1 MLEDGRRRPATV
13 TTTLV
18 FGLASAMFLAA
29 PAHAQ
34 VRAGG
39 HALYKSQAFDGTFG
53 VGARAE
59 VDLDFVRPG
68 LIVSGIYD
76 RLFPGCP
83 ECSSSEFGGQILL
96 AATGPLY
103 FGVGAAYRVYEENG
117 QQAADGDSRDWA
129 FSYAAGLRLRGLPVI
144 VPFLEFRQE
153 FGSDTLNEQ
162 TFSAGIL
169 LSPTGSRPAPR
180 RPFTP

>member
-1 MLEDGRRRPATV
+1 MTAAALA
-13 TTTLV
+13 L
-18 FGLASAMFLAA
+18 GLASAVFLAA
-29 PAHAQ
+29 PTHAQ

-39 HALYKSQAFDGTFG
+39 HALYKSKAFDGTFG

-59 VDLDFVRPG
+59 IDLNFVRQG

-83 ECSSSEFGGQILL
+83 ECSSTEYGGQLLL
-96 AATGPLY
+96 AATGPIY
-103 FGVGAAYRVYEENG
+103 FGLGAAYRIYKDNAEET
-117 QQAADGDSRDWA
+117 AADSGDWT

-162 TFSAGIL
+162 TFSVGIL

-180 RPFTP
+180 RPFNP

>member
-1 MLEDGRRRPATV
+1 MLEHRPRRRV
-13 TTTLV
+13 TIAALTL
-18 FGLASAMFLAA
+18 GLAAGMFVAA
-29 PAHAQ
+29 PVHAQ

-68 LIVSGIYD
+68 LMISGIYD

-83 ECSSSEFGGQILL
+83 ECSSTEYGGQLLL

-103 FGVGAAYRVYEENG
+103 FGLGAAYRTYEENG
-117 QQAADGDSRDWA
+117 EEIADDSGDWT
-129 FSYAAGLRLRGLPVI
+129 FNYAAGLRLRGLPVI
-144 VPFLEFRQE
+144 VPFFEFRQE